1 MQVGT
6 RVKVQSKEGEG
17 TVRFIGETG
26 FKEGEWIGI
35 EMDLPVGK
43 HDGTVEGYQ
52 YFTCAEAHGLM
63 VRREKVRIA
72 SDSAA
77 EAAEIE
83 ELQGLL
89 HGRATAR
96 PTERDVISLDDDEV
110 VIPQRRAGARAAVHS
125 GTSTDSALERLL
137 TGGAGRGGSI
147 SARGGRGLGGS
158 GFGSGYGGSGFGRGY
173 GGSGYSGGS
182 DEDAMLAAAIAA
194 SEQELELHAAGVDAR
209 RLERDQLLAVLAA
222 SRAEAGIA
230 LESDAE
236 AAQEEERLRRELSTP
251 RDGERRTLAPAA
263 AALAAAQA
271 AVLARGRSSGDGS
284 APSRAAPGGTNLAF
298 GGAGGRGG
306 GFGGGGG
313 GGGGFGGDGGGGGG
327 GFGGGGGGGGRGGG
341 GFADDD
347 DDAMLQAALA
357 LSRAEVGMQSPP
369 RGAGRSGA
377 GRDGVRSRDDDD
389 DDDGDGGA
397 DGGDDDADVGGGRSR
412 ARAGS
417 RRQLASLAAARGYGM
432 GYGGGHGGGNGGG
445 YGGGIGGRY
454 GSGAFLGDAFA
465 DDDDDMGV
473 GLGGPPRNFAG
484 VWAEMLTALSAEAM
498 DDVRGLSQGDRILLP
513 TSVLHT
519 LMSRVPSAH
528 MPRPM
533 LFRLTLAGSD
543 SAPRHVGVLEFSAPE
558 GTVVVPLWL
567 LRSMGVNDGDAL
579 LVESASLPKGTF
591 AKLQPLDDEFAA
603 RTMDPRTTLEAA
615 ITGVFTT
622 LAKGDSIVVPVDG
635 INVEVFVVEL
645 RPADAVCV
653 VDTELEVDFVG
664 SVINEEEQRQRQ
676 SELEEERRRE
686 AQAAAALEQAR
697 LEAAKR
703 AADAAV
709 AEAAAA
715 AEAQRAIKR
724 EHAAA
729 ALPPEPDAGPD
740 ACTVIVRMPDGPRVT
755 RRFAKSMTLAVVRGW
770 VESSS
775 PPERPMASFELVS
788 NYPRF
793 VGTEANTGISLEEA
807 GLHPQATFFVKEA
820 QAE

>member
-35 EMDLPVGK
+35 VMDLPVGK
-43 HDGTVEGYQ
+43 HNGTVEGYQ

-72 SDSAA
+72 SDSVA

-89 HGRATAR
+89 HGRAAAR

-147 SARGGRGLGGS
+147 SARGGRGFGGS

-194 SEQELELHAAGVDAR
+194 SEQELELHDAGGDAR

-271 AVLARGRSSGDGS
+271 AVLTRGRSGGDGS

-298 GGAGGRGG
+298 GAAGGRGGGFGADGGGFGAAGG

-313 GGGGFGGDGGGGGG
+313 GFGGGGG
-327 GFGGGGGGGGRGGG
+327 GFGGGGGGGGG
-341 GFADDD
+341 GFVDDD
-347 DDAMLQAALA
+347 EDAMLQAALA
-357 LSRAEVGMQSPP
+357 MSRAEVGMPSPP
-369 RGAGRSGA
+369 HVAGRSGS
-377 GRDGVRSRDDDD
+377 GRDAVRSRDDQD
-389 DDDGDGGA
+389 DDDGDGGD

-412 ARAGS
+412 ARASS
-417 RRQLASLAAARGYGM
+417 RRQQASLAAAR
-432 GYGGGHGGGNGGG
+432 GNGGG
-445 YGGGIGGRY
+445 YGGGYGGGSSGRY
-454 GSGAFLGDAFA
+454 GGGPFLGGAFA

-473 GLGGPPRNFAG
+473 GFGGPPRNFAG

-513 TSVLHT
+513 ASVLHT

-635 INVEVFVVEL
+635 IDVEVFVVEL

-653 VDTELEVDFVG
+653 VDTELEVDFVA

-697 LEAAKR
+697 QEAAKR
-703 AADAAV
+703 AADAAE

-715 AEAQRAIKR
+715 AEAQRAIQR

-740 ACTVIVRMPDGPRVT
+740 ACTVIVRMPDGPRVS
-755 RRFAKSMTLAVVRGW
+755 RRFAKATTLAVVRGW